1 MNRDATGEQRGGTN
15 RTIADVCATLVELGR
30 TLKGWSFYACGHG
43 ARRELLD
50 RSWRALRGE
59 LRRNGPLALEMRRG
73 AFWLVGSD
81 VAIGSGRVEDLARQ
95 LEERAVRSLVFEA
108 DLDADTLSAFLDTLI
123 TAPEALAADGG
134 FEAIFY
140 DGSRRGLQVNQAN
153 WRNLLARA
161 QFAAP
166 EPAPDDVP
174 ILAVTPIAEEVA
186 AIEEVPAPEA
196 VPILDEGPVVEMGDD
211 ELDFED
217 LPVAR
222 GDITAPIDLLEE
234 LGPVGIDESPLD
246 AGPKVA
252 SALAL
257 LERLRELTECDD
269 DHRYRDLVRQV
280 VYAAQELVAQ
290 GIADEGY
297 RALLVLAAHAGD
309 DAKRSFAQRE
319 SASEGLAQLAHGAAL
334 EDLVKRACDA
344 GADTNLHAT
353 SVLRE
358 LGSRCVPRIL
368 DQLELEMDSER
379 RERLTGVLLAMGEEV
394 SPSLAEAIATG
405 SKRRQRLALRL
416 AGETQNP
423 RLVPNLREAML
434 DGHDDVAREA
444 THALL
449 RIGDVSSLEALAEG
463 LTSPRASIA
472 GFAAYSLGSSGR
484 VLAVA
489 PLANALGRALAAHDL
504 ARAREFVR
512 ALGRLGRAEA
522 AQPIAAILA
531 HGGFFQRRKL
541 RDLKLAAITALS
553 GLPGREAADA
563 LARAARSSDAQLRQ
577 PAALAQKR
585 RVQGAKPT

>member
-1 MNRDATGEQRGGTN
+1 MNRDATGEQRGGAN
-15 RTIADVCATLVELGR
+15 RTTADVCATLVELGR
-30 TLKGWSFYACGHG
+30 TLKGWSFYATGHD

-50 RSWRALRGE
+50 RSWRALQGE
-59 LRRNGPLALEMRRG
+59 LRRNGPLALEVRRG
-73 AFWLVGSD
+73 ALWLMDSD
-81 VAIGSGRVEDLARQ
+81 VAIGPGRVDDLTRQ
-95 LEERAVRSLVFEA
+95 LEERAVRRLVFEA
-108 DLDADTLSAFLDTLI
+108 DLDIDTLSAFLDTLVA
-123 TAPEALAADGG
+123 TPEALAAEGG
-134 FEAIFY
+134 FEASFY
-140 DGSRRGLQVNQAN
+140 DGSRRGLQVNDAD

-161 QFAAP
+161 QFAAST
-166 EPAPDDVP
+166 PAPDE
-174 ILAVTPIAEEVA
+174 APIAPIVEEVA
-186 AIEEVPAPEA
+186 VIEEVTVPETLPVLDEEA
-196 VPILDEGPVVEMGDD
+196 VVEIGDD

-246 AGPKVA
+246 ADPKVA
-252 SALAL
+252 GALEL
-257 LERLRELTECDD
+257 VERLRELTECDD

-280 VYAAQELVAQ
+280 VYAAQELVAL
-290 GIADEGY
+290 GVADEGY
-297 RALLVLAAHAGD
+297 RTLLVLATHAGD

-334 EDLVKRACDA
+334 DDLMARACDPS
-344 GADTNLHAT
+344 ADTSLHAT
-353 SVLRE
+353 GILRE
-358 LGSRCVPRIL
+358 LGSLCAARVL
-368 DQLELEMDSER
+368 DRLEVEMDSER
-379 RERLTGVLLAMGEEV
+379 RERLTGVMLAMGEEV
-394 SPSLAEAIATG
+394 APALAESIAAG

-434 DGHDDVAREA
+434 DGHDEVAREA
-444 THALL
+444 AHALL

-463 LTSPRASIA
+463 LTSPRASVA
-472 GFAAYSLGSSGR
+472 GFAAYSLGASGR

-489 PLANALGRALAAHDL
+489 PLADALKHALAANHL
-504 ARAREFVR
+504 ALAREFVR

-522 AQPIAAILA
+522 ARPIAAILA
-531 HGGFFQRRKL
+531 HGSFFQRRKL

-553 GLPGREAADA
+553 GLPGRDAADA

-585 RVQGAKPT
+585 RTQVGKPS